1 MPVSEFMLAAP
12 HHPNQSQVNSSPNC
26 LDHAGGMIDL
36 KLLKR
41 TGYLQNSLSY
51 ITLVMIVLRL

>member
-1 MPVSEFMLAAP
+1 MLAAP